1 MSSEKTPTVNVFS
14 SAGDTKTRAYRNSFQ
29 DRVKANRA
37 AQITPGTA
45 TGSRI
50 RIRVCRRLHPAGIAR
65 PWVSV
70 GTARK
75 KPMGGPGRKGAG
87 EGGQVARSGH
97 RAAGRPGRVARAGRG
112 EGRRRGRP

>member
-1 MSSEKTPTVNVFS
+1 MSPRMSSEKTPTVSVFS

-50 RIRVCRRLHPAGIAR
+50 RIRVCRRVHPSSIAH
-65 PWVSV
+65 SSISF
-70 GTARK
+70 GTVRK
-75 KPMGGPGRKGAG
+75 KPMRSQVQKGARKGGKVAKGDQRLADGPG
-87 EGGQVARSGH
+87 
-97 RAAGRPGRVARAGRG
+97 GR
-112 EGRRRGRP
+112 

>member
-50 RIRVCRRLHPAGIAR
+50 RIRVCRRLHPARIAHSS
-65 PWVSV
+65 VSF
-70 GTARK
+70 GPGRE
-75 KPMGGPGRKGAG
+75 KPMGGPGENGKRKGG
-87 EGGQVARSGH
+87 EGEAGDH
-97 RAAGRPGRVARAGRG
+97 RRGDRHEGVRPGVQGRD
-112 EGRRRGRP
+112 RKPA

>member
-1 MSSEKTPTVNVFS
+1 MSPRISSENTPTVMVLS

-50 RIRVCRRLHPAGIAR
+50 RIRVCRRVPPASIAD
-65 PWVSV
+65 PPDSL
-70 GTARK
+70 GTGRK
-75 KPMGGPGRKGAG
+75 KALRGQGEDGKG
-87 EGGQVARSGH
+87 EGGKVTT
-97 RAAGRPGRVARAGRG
+97 RG
-112 EGRRRGRP
+112 